1 MIVTIVLTILSLFFF
16 LLSYLLTVS
25 LSHTLPLGTFTIDLD
40 QSSTDN
46 VTAIVG
52 GLIGGLIVLIL
63 VIGSITVLIIILS
76 LRRKGIVHSY
86 GVIIIIMQT
95 IV

>member
-1 MIVTIVLTILSLFFF
+1 MLSL
-16 LLSYLLTVS
+16 S
-25 LSHTLPLGTFTIDLD
+25 LSLSLNDVPHLAIGTYTVD

-86 GVIIIIMQT
+86 GIIIIVMQT
-95 IV
+95 IIV